1 MNNSKRI
8 ADDLRALISEG
19 GLVDDQLPTENSL
32 MAKYRASRYAVR
44 KATEEE
50 QIAYELE
57 QALSWQAAH
66 NRKEA

>member
-44 KATEEE
+44 KATEEL
-50 QIAYELE
+50 QKQGIIYKVQGGGTFVNKA
-57 QALSWQAAH
+57 
-66 NRKEA
+66 

>member
-44 KATEEE
+44 KATEE
-50 QIAYELE
+50 AVL
-57 QALSWQAAH
+57 L
-66 NRKEA
+66 